1 MLEHPATPRHKVTA
15 RQGYMPL
22 HRSVERGHVEVSQML
37 LGAGAIVNASS
48 CGMTPLHLSAHIVE
62 MSRMLIGA
70 GADVNALDDWT
81 CSTVFQCLIT
91 YLNEGLKSDGITD
104 VLFRPSEVSGYPKSL
119 WSDPAELLKILWD
132 LSFYILVVIVLLA
145 LVAGIIIDSFGA
157 LRDEST
163 KKMDLLRNVC
173 IVCGQTRT
181 AFQDIPG
188 GFEQHVRVP
197 RVLLGVD

>member
-1 MLEHPATPRHKVTA
+1 MCYAL
-15 RQGYMPL
+15 L
-22 HRSVERGHVEVSQML
+22 SL
-37 LGAGAIVNASS
+37 LGCLVSPLFFS
-48 CGMTPLHLSAHIVE
+48 LHLLDFAQAPTIQIVLE
-62 MSRMLIGA
+62 SVFQNVDKLAWVGGLVVLVIYLYSVLGYTLFWFEHEA
-70 GADVNALDDWT
+70 WDKT

>member
-1 MLEHPATPRHKVTA
+1 MQLGDLQRLGPTDGKDVGL
-15 RQGYMPL
+15 RQGHLVEVVLLLEIPVRVSAVRTI
-22 HRSVERGHVEVSQML
+22 RSV
-37 LGAGAIVNASS
+37 
-48 CGMTPLHLSAHIVE
+48 
-62 MSRMLIGA
+62 
-70 GADVNALDDWT
+70 D
-81 CSTVFQCLIT
+81 F
-91 YLNEGLKSDGITD
+91 
-104 VLFRPSEVSGYPKSL
+104 
-119 WSDPAELLKILWD
+119 
-132 LSFYILVVIVLLA
+132 SFYILVVIVLLA